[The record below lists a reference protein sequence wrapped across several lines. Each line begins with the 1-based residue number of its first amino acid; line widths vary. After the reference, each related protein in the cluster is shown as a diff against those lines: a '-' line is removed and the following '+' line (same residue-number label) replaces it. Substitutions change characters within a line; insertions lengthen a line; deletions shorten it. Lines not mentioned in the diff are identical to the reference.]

1 MPIMTDRLQWM
12 KDGNGFIAY
21 PEGPT
26 ATGRK
31 AQIHFDITKPKGSQW
46 HWIVNY
52 DGASHNG
59 WVEDK
64 QRASDEA
71 NRMWAGTRKQAQE
84 LAEQKKATET
94 LKALVDRQALIGDV
108 PLEQFDVAASS
119 SDRLR
124 SIIGAANKHFVA
136 GIRGSIPT
144 NLRPLMEACSAEL
157 YERRITGHK

>member
-1 MPIMTDRLQWM
+1 MDDRLKWM
-12 KDGNGFIAY
+12 KDGTGFIAY
-21 PEGPT
+21 PEGPQF
-26 ATGRK
+26 TGRK
-31 AQIHFDITKPKGSQW
+31 AQIHYDVTKPAGSKW
-46 HWIVNY
+46 HWIVSY

-71 NRMWAGTRKQAQE
+71 NRMWAGARQQARE
-84 LAEQKKATET
+84 LAERKKAGEA

-108 PLEQFDVAASS
+108 ALEQFDIAGSS

-124 SIIGAANKHFVA
+124 SIIATANKHFVP
-136 GIRGSIPT
+136 GLRVSIPP

-157 YERRITGHK
+157 YQRRITGHK